1 MGIAIRAVRVSR
13 VIRHHSVALA
23 WAGLALAAMLSMD
36 PATAQVDLSG
46 SWENTNGQDFIADGQ
61 GPLPMEPMGVPLSR
75 DGSAAVATYDP
86 EMLEELQRQCQ
97 PYLVYYLL
105 HGPGGARFWPT
116 TDPITGNVI
125 AWHLSG
131 SVDRE
136 ETVVWMD
143 GHQPP
148 PANALH
154 TFSGFTTGSW
164 RGNTL
169 VTMTTHIKR
178 GFINRAGTP
187 ASDQSS
193 LRIFWTRDGDLLHLT
208 GVVRDPIYL
217 AAPWVTSR
225 VWKYT
230 SSSQYLGFGSADE
243 VCVPAETV
251 SGLSDGYH
259 WSTYLPGKNPNAN
272 YMPQNF
278 NIPTE
283 AATDGPQTM
292 YPEYRKKL
300 AGKFVVP
307 TQRCTHYCCG
317 SGAGFGSMIFNMQV
331 LKCPSNP
338 D

>member
-1 MGIAIRAVRVSR
+1 MRAIRASR
-13 VIRHHSVALA
+13 VVRRY
-23 WAGLALAAMLSMD
+23 GLAIAAGAIVVLIALTTS
-36 PATAQVDLSG
+36 PASAQVDLSG
-46 SWENTNGQDFIADGQ
+46 SWENTEGQDYIADGQ
-61 GPLPMEPMGVPLSR
+61 GPLPLEPMGVPLSR
-75 DGSAAVATYDP
+75 DGRAAVLSYNP
-86 EMLEELQRQCQ
+86 ETLEELQRQCQ

-105 HGPGGARFWPT
+105 HGPLGARFSAT
-116 TDPITGNVI
+116 TDSLTGSVI
-125 AWHLSG
+125 AWHLNG
-131 SVDRE
+131 TVDRE
-136 ETVVWMD
+136 VTTIWMN
-143 GHQPP
+143 GHAPP

-154 TFSGFTTGSW
+154 TFSGFTTGVW
-164 RGNTL
+164 HGNTL
-169 VTMTTHIKR
+169 VTTTTNLKR

-193 LRIFWTRDGDLLHLT
+193 LHAFWTRDGDLLLIT

-217 AAPWVTSR
+217 ASPWVTSR

-230 SSSQYLGFGSADE
+230 TSSMYLSPVAGDE

-272 YMPQNF
+272 YMPDNF

-283 AATDGPQTM
+283 AAVDGPQTM

-300 AGKFVVP
+300 AAKFVVP
-307 TQRCTHYCCG
+307 TRQCTHYCCG
-317 SGAGFGSMIFNMQV
+317 AGGAGGPAAQLFDRDV